1 MRIAGLFALSV
12 VLLFVSC
19 RKDSYISSPD
29 ARVEVSAD
37 TLKFDTLFVTAGS
50 TYRTLKIVNDNNQKL
65 KISSLQLAGGNASAF
80 KMNVDGIIGTQFS
93 NLDIEAN
100 DSLYVFVQVNVNPS
114 AGNLPFIIRDS
125 IQFNYNGR
133 DRKVQL

>member
-12 VLLFVSC
+12 LLLFVSC

-80 KMNVDGIIGTQFS
+80 KMNVDGIIGT
-93 NLDIEAN
+93 NT
-100 DSLYVFVQVNVNPS
+100 
-114 AGNLPFIIRDS
+114 
-125 IQFNYNGR
+125 
-133 DRKVQL
+133 